1 MGSVVK
7 RIAVGTCEVSVW
19 ANAVRRGESEV
30 TLHNVSVGRSYRDRE
45 GRTQTTGSL
54 RPQDVPAVML
64 ALGRAYAYL
73 LELETAAT
81 SAAAPSG
88 ESEVVEERV
97 G

>member
-1 MGSVVK
+1 
-7 RIAVGTCEVSVW
+7 
-19 ANAVRRGESEV
+19 
-30 TLHNVSVGRSYRDRE
+30 
-45 GRTQTTGSL
+45 
-54 RPQDVPAVML
+54 ML